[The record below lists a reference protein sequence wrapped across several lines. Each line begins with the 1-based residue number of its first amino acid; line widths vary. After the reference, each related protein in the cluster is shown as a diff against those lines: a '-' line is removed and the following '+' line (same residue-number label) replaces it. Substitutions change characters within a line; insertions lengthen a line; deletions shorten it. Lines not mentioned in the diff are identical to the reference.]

1 MSWWEAAVL
10 GVVQG
15 VTEFLPVSSSAHLVL
30 GQALLGV
37 RSPGVV
43 YEAAVH
49 LATLV
54 AVLWVYR
61 RRVVELTAG
70 MARGDGASWAYVGL
84 LALASVPAA
93 VVGLWFRQPIEA
105 AFQQPTVAAGL
116 LLVTG
121 LLVASIRIT
130 AAGAGKER
138 PGVGG
143 ALWIG
148 FAQAAAILP
157 GISRSGSTVAVGVW
171 RGVEPARMAEFS
183 FLLSVP
189 AVGGAAFMQLGP
201 GQIGLV
207 RSLAPELAVGFV
219 AAATSGVL
227 AIHLFVRALEAGS
240 FHRFAYYC
248 WMVGGGYLLAAW
260 LWPGLR
266 G

>member
-37 RSPGVV
+37 RAPGVV

-61 RRVVELTAG
+61 RRIADLATG
-70 MARGDGASWAYVGL
+70 MYRGRRAAWAFVGL

-93 VVGLWFRQPIEA
+93 AVGLLLRGPVEASFEQPV
-105 AFQQPTVAAGL
+105 VAAGL

-121 LLVASIRIT
+121 LMVGTLRWT
-130 AAGAGKER
+130 ALRADRDR
-138 PGVGG
+138 PGVPG
-143 ALWIG
+143 ALWVG
-148 FAQAAAILP
+148 FAQASAILP
-157 GISRSGSTVAVGVW
+157 GISRSGATVAAGVW
-171 RGVEPARMAEFS
+171 RGVEAERMAEFS

-189 AVGGAAFMQLGP
+189 AVGGAALLELGP
-201 GQIGLV
+201 GQLDLV
-207 RSLAPELAVGFV
+207 RALGPELAVGF
-219 AAATSGVL
+219 AAAAVSGVL
-227 AIHLFVRALEAGS
+227 AIHLFVRALQAGS

-248 WMVGGGYLLAAW
+248 WAVGGGYLLAAW
-260 LWPGLR
+260 IWPALR

>member
-1 MSWWEAAVL
+1 MSWWEAAIL

-61 RRVVELTAG
+61 GRVAELTVG
-70 MARGDGASWAYVGL
+70 LVQGDREAWAYAGL

-93 VVGLWFRQPIEA
+93 VVGLWFREPVEA
-105 AFQQPTVAAGL
+105 AFERPAVAAGL

-121 LLVASIRIT
+121 LLVVSIRRT
-130 AAGAGKER
+130 GADSEGER
-138 PGVGG
+138 PGVAGS
-143 ALWIG
+143 LWVG

-157 GISRSGSTVAVGVW
+157 GISRSGSTVAAGVW

-189 AVGGAAFMQLGP
+189 AVGGAALLQMGP
-201 GQIGLV
+201 GQSGLV
-207 RSLAPELAVGFV
+207 TELAPELAVGF
-219 AAATSGVL
+219 AAAVVSGIL
-227 AIHLFVRALEAGS
+227 SIHLFVRMLRAGS

-248 WMVGGGYLLAAW
+248 WAVGGGYLLAAW

>member
-1 MSWWEAAVL
+1 MSWWEAAIL

-61 RRVVELTAG
+61 ERVAELTVG
-70 MARGDGASWAYVGL
+70 LVRGEGEAWGYVGL

-93 VVGLWFRQPIEA
+93 VVGLWLREPIEA
-105 AFQQPTVAAGL
+105 AFERPAVAAGL

-121 LLVASIRIT
+121 TMVATLRRS
-130 AAGAGKER
+130 AGGAEDER
-138 PGVGG
+138 PGTAG
-143 ALWIG
+143 AVWVG

-157 GISRSGSTVAVGVW
+157 GISRSGSTVAAGVW
-171 RGVEPARMAEFS
+171 RGVEPERMAEFS

-189 AVGGAAFMQLGP
+189 AVGGAALLQMGP
-201 GQIGLV
+201 GQAGLV
-207 RSLAPELAVGFV
+207 TALAPELAVGF
-219 AAATSGVL
+219 AAAAVSGIL
-227 AIHLFVRALEAGS
+227 AIHLFVRSLRAGS

-248 WMVGGGYLLAAW
+248 WIVGGGYLLAAW

>member
-1 MSWWEAAVL
+1 MSWWEAAIL

-30 GQALLGV
+30 GQAVLGV

-61 RRVVELTAG
+61 RRVGELAAGAVRGEVEAWT
-70 MARGDGASWAYVGL
+70 YVGL
-84 LALASVPAA
+84 LALASVPAG
-93 VVGLWFRQPIEA
+93 VVGLWLRAPIEST
-105 AFQQPTVAAGL
+105 FERPVVAAC
-116 LLVTG
+116 LLVVTG
-121 LLVASIRIT
+121 AMVVTLRFT
-130 AAGAGKER
+130 ARMAREER
-138 PGVGG
+138 PGIGGSLWVG
-143 ALWIG
+143 A
-148 FAQAAAILP
+148 AQAVAILP
-157 GISRSGSTVAVGVW
+157 GISRSGSTVAAGVW

-189 AVGGAAFMQLGP
+189 AVGGAALLQLGP
-201 GQIGLV
+201 GQLEV
-207 RSLAPELAVGFV
+207 VTALAPQLAVGF
-219 AAATSGVL
+219 AAAAVSGIL

-248 WMVGGGYLLAAW
+248 WAVGGGYLLAAW

>member
-1 MSWWEAAVL
+1 MSWWEAAIL

-70 MARGDGASWAYVGL
+70 IFRVEGAAWTYVGL
-84 LALASVPAA
+84 LALASVPAGA
-93 VVGLWFRQPIEA
+93 VGLWLRGPIEA
-105 AFQQPTVAAGL
+105 TFERPVVAAGL
-116 LLVTG
+116 LIVTG
-121 LLVASIRIT
+121 AVVATLRFT
-130 AAGAGKER
+130 AEEAREER
-138 PGVGG
+138 PGVGASLLVG
-143 ALWIG
+143 L
-148 FAQAAAILP
+148 AQAAAILP
-157 GISRSGSTVAVGVW
+157 GISRSGSTVAAGVW

-189 AVGGAAFMQLGP
+189 AVGGAALLQLGP
-201 GQIGLV
+201 GQLGLV
-207 RSLAPELAVGFV
+207 TDLAPELAVGFT
-219 AAATSGVL
+219 AAAASGVL

-248 WMVGGGYLLAAW
+248 WAVGGGYLLAAW

>member
-1 MSWWEAAVL
+1 MSWWEAALL

-61 RRVVELTAG
+61 RRVVELTVG
-70 MARGDGASWAYVGL
+70 IARGDPDAWAYVGL
-84 LALASVPAA
+84 LALASIPAG
-93 VVGLWFRQPIEA
+93 VVGLWLREPIEA
-105 AFQQPTVAAGL
+105 TFERPAVAAGL

-121 LLVASIRIT
+121 LLVASIRRT
-130 AAGAGKER
+130 AGSAREER
-138 PGVGG
+138 PGAGG
-143 ALWIG
+143 ALWVG
-148 FAQAAAILP
+148 FAQAAAIMP
-157 GISRSGSTVAVGVW
+157 GISRSGSTVAAGVW

-189 AVGGAAFMQLGP
+189 AVGGAALLQMGP
-201 GQIGLV
+201 GQMGLV
-207 RSLAPELAVGFV
+207 RSLAPELAVGF
-219 AAATSGVL
+219 AAAAVSGVL
-227 AIHLFVRALEAGS
+227 AIHLFVRTLEAGS

-248 WMVGGGYLLAAW
+248 WIVGGGYLLAAW